1 MRPVIRDS
9 PRGSSIYVLDIANA
23 TKIYSG
29 PRCPTHGGRY
39 HACNTGMI
47 KPDHD
52 TRNGSET
59 AEISITGV
67 RALENDKMESVC
79 GIISGAYESCIPP
92 RTEPPTV
99 IVLQIYVL
107 IPSGQTFRDNLLKQ
121 RYNAFRKTAGSLWYI
136 LRFIGTC

>member
-1 MRPVIRDS
+1 MWPVIRDS

-47 KPDHD
+47 KLDHG

-59 AEISITGV
+59 AEISISEGLGDGRWKTITWNLFA
-67 RALENDKMESVC
+67 ALFLGLMNS
-79 GIISGAYESCIPP
+79 AYHHG
-92 RTEPPTV
+92 TEPPPTV

-107 IPSGQTFRDNLLKQ
+107 ILSGQTFRGQSPGATL
-121 RYNAFRKTAGSLWYI
+121 
-136 LRFIGTC
+136 